1 MADIKQTILDFY
13 KVAQTKDFARNYQFR
28 VLDVSNKGAPIF
40 TEDQLVYATSASIP
54 GKRIKPV
61 NVPYSGFNFNIP
73 GPVEYNLT
81 TGYQIAFYLDA
92 QSSARI
98 AMENW
103 IQETFD
109 ESLSTGD
116 QTLHNDSTI
125 TLAQLDGEFE
135 VIRTYKLF
143 GVFPTEAPDVAYTIN
158 ANDGN
163 VVTFNANFAYQ
174 FFRRDNEINQVL
186 NKVGKLFK

>member
-40 TEDQLVYATSASIP
+40 TEDQLVYATSANIP

-109 ESLSTGD
+109 ESLSVGD

-125 TLAQLDGEFE
+125 TLAQLDSEFE

-143 GVFPTEAPDVAYTIN
+143 GVFPTEAADIAYTIN